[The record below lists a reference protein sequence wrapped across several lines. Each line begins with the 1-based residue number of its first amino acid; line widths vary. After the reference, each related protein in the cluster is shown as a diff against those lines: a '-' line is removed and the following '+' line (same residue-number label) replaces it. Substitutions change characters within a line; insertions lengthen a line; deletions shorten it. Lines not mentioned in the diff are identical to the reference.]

1 MKKTVL
7 SAAAVIAA
15 MGALSISAYADAEV
29 AEVKV
34 TVCPGTGNVPVVYED
49 INVGDA
55 DGDGAITVND
65 ALITVHNEKFEGG
78 ADAGYATAEGDYG
91 AMITKLWGIENG
103 GAYGYYINNNMAYAL
118 TDPLNDGDRL
128 NAYVYS
134 DAVGY
139 SDVYCFFGNGDTE
152 IDASPDD
159 EPLQLTLSGIGFD
172 ESWNTVVVPIVG
184 AEITVDAIP
193 TGFVTDDEGKVEI
206 PLSAFEDGVH
216 LISAMSETQTLV
228 PPAFELTFHDAV
240 IDEPDT
246 APDAAAPDAQ
256 APVTGDVAAAA
267 DSSKGSP
274 DTGVADVAAVAGI
287 AVVAAGALLVSRKR
301 K

>member
-29 AEVKV
+29 KV
-34 TVCPGTGNVPVVYED
+34 TLSAGTGSLPVVYD
-49 INVGDA
+49 DFIVGDA

-65 ALITVHNEKFEGG
+65 ALITVHNEQFEGG

-103 GAYGYYINNNMAYAL
+103 GSYGYYINNNMAYAL

-128 NAYVYS
+128 NAYVFS
-134 DAVGY
+134 DTENF
-139 SDVYCFFGNGDTE
+139 SDVYCFFDITDCE
-152 IDASPDD
+152 ITASSDD

-228 PPAFELTFHDAV
+228 PPAFELTFHDAQTE
-240 IDEPDT
+240 EPDT
-246 APDAAAPDAQ
+246 ETPATGDAAAA
-256 APVTGDVAAAA
+256 T

-287 AVVAAGALLVSRKR
+287 AVVAAGALFVSRRR